1 MKGRELSN
9 VGCWGL
15 TGSDGGFLGEEGR
28 SQKRMRRSKGQEE
41 MEQGI
46 DEIGGCQNLEH
57 PQQLWQILC
66 HFTTLKTYFIIL
78 PRHFTTSYLS
88 DVLSFNSIH

>member
-15 TGSDGGFLGEEGR
+15 TGSEGGFLGEQGR

-46 DEIGGCQNLEH
+46 DEIGGCQNLLLLEH
-57 PQQLWQILC
+57 YIILY
-66 HFTTLKTYFIIL
+66 FTISKSYFIIYTI
-78 PRHFTTSYLS
+78 PFYNTSDILNFYFFYS
-88 DVLSFNSIH
+88 TH

>member
-15 TGSDGGFLGEEGR
+15 TGSEGGFLGEQGR

-46 DEIGGCQNLEH
+46 DEIGGCQNLLLLEH
-57 PQQLWQILC
+57 
-66 HFTTLKTYFIIL
+66 
-78 PRHFTTSYLS
+78 
-88 DVLSFNSIH
+88 

>member
-15 TGSDGGFLGEEGR
+15 TGSEGGFLGEQGR

-46 DEIGGCQNLEH
+46 DEIGGCQNLLLLPLYH
-57 PQQLWQILC
+57 SLFYHLKKLLYHLYHTILQYLR
-66 HFTTLKTYFIIL
+66 HSKFLFFLFYSLK
-78 PRHFTTSYLS
+78 
-88 DVLSFNSIH
+88 